1 MERNPPET
9 EAPMTRRLG
18 LRFVAFGAVA
28 VMALGNGTGGPEEN
42 GTLKVSVPQKWDI
55 NLPMTAPV
63 KLAAGPQGTRMIPIA
78 HAVDGMAL
86 AVDTNGDGKMD
97 DKVKGIGGV
106 VAINAKTTDGK
117 TLKTAVR
124 VVKNGADWDLYPAA
138 YVHGR
143 VGGQEVKLIDM
154 NLNGRYDDVG
164 ADAMVVGRTNAA
176 SLLSKVANLGGK
188 LYELTA
194 SSDGSSVTAKL
205 WEGEAGMLNLR
216 KSWKSDGSDL
226 ESAVI
231 SSTNGEM
238 SFELSDAKSGLKLPV
253 GEYSLVYGFAKKGAE
268 TVKIKAGPEMKPFKV
283 EANGDNVFAWGGPLE
298 MDFTFTIDKE
308 TITVP
313 TNIRYFGSAGEE
325 YYEFKPDGKP
335 PLIVVTD
342 AETGQVVRE
351 GRFGG
356 C

>member
-1 MERNPPET
+1 M
-9 EAPMTRRLG
+9 
-18 LRFVAFGAVA
+18 AFGFH
-28 VMALGNGTGGPEEN
+28 TGGPEEN
-42 GTLKVSVPQKWDI
+42 GTLKVLVPTKWDI

-78 HAVDGMAL
+78 HAGGAGFAVAVDGMAL

-106 VAINAKTTDGK
+106 VTLSAKTADGK

-138 YVHGR
+138 YVSGR
-143 VGGQEVKLIDM
+143 VAGQEVKLIDM
-154 NLNGRYDDVG
+154 NLNGRYDDYGV
-164 ADAMVVGRTNAA
+164 DAMVVGRTDAA

-188 LYELTA
+188 LFEIA
-194 SSDGSSVTAKL
+194 SASDGSSVTAKE
-205 WEGEAGMLNLR
+205 WEGESGLLNLR
-216 KSWKSDGSDL
+216 KSWKSEGTDL
-226 ESAVI
+226 QSVVV
-231 SSTNGEM
+231 SSSNGDM

-253 GEYSLVYGFAKKGAE
+253 GEYNLVYGFAKKGAE
-268 TVKIKAGPEMKPFKV
+268 TVKMKAGPDMKPIKV
-283 EANGDNVFAWGGPLE
+283 EKDADNTFAWGGPLE
-298 MDFTFTIDKE
+298 MDFTFSIDKDV
-308 TITVP
+308 ITVP
-313 TNIRYFGSAGEE
+313 VNIRYFGKAGEE

-342 AETGQVVRE
+342 AETGTVVRE